1 MGELCKKFN
10 DFLAEHESL
19 IKFAQLLVTVI
30 IAGLGMYLTYS
41 FNRGQ
46 SEVAASNMKIAS
58 VNVMTQFFNVY
69 KTGDAGSKQVLLKIL
84 GSCDA
89 ERQVQYASLFAM
101 YDKNPVVTSAAV
113 SSLINSAKSGD
124 AEVRTMA
131 RKALSSYDLK
141 YILKE
146 KKLDIL
152 LAEAAGYAHGGPN
165 NINTALEKYQEVIKH
180 LPKEGLAAL
189 DQQMLEQVRKEC
201 EAGDNTHAIRTYAA
215 IFADYTSSDEGK

>member
-1 MGELCKKFN
+1 MGDLCKKFN
-10 DFLAEHESL
+10 DFLTDHEPL
-19 IKFAQLLVTVI
+19 IKFAQLIVTVI

-46 SEVAASNMKIAS
+46 SEIAGSNIKIAS

-89 ERQVQYASLFAM
+89 ERQVQYANLFAM
-101 YDKNPVVTSAAV
+101 YDKDPVVTNAAV
-113 SSLINSAKSGD
+113 SSLINATKSGD

-131 RKALSSYDLK
+131 QKALSSYDLK
-141 YILKE
+141 RILKE
-146 KKLDIL
+146 KKLDVLI
-152 LAEAAGYAHGGPN
+152 AEGAGYAASGPN
-165 NINTALEKYQEVIKH
+165 NVNAALAKYQEVIKH
-180 LPKEGLAAL
+180 LPKEGLSAL
-189 DQQMLEQVRKEC
+189 DQTMLKRARKES

-215 IFADYTSSDEGK
+215 IFADYTLSDEGK